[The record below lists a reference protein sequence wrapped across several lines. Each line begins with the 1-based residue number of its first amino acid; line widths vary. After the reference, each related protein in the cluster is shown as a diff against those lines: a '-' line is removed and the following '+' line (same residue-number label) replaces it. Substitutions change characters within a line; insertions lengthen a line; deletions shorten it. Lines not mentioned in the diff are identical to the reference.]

1 MQMSVAETAPEAMV
15 SFGERVRML
24 AASQPEISAVR
35 MFVNGEETDTI
46 SYAGLSRAADW
57 LARRFLDMGA
67 NDGSFIGIALP
78 NGIAFYVALV
88 AAWRIGAC
96 PVPLKY
102 DMTASERRQ
111 FLDLLD
117 PAVLVG
123 NWQVMPGREIGDAEI
138 DAIAART
145 DPVEPVADIIP
156 QRSWAIAS
164 GGSTGKPKII
174 LNCRPGSSAQFAG
187 VKTSLG
193 QRHVQLVCTPLYHT
207 SALSMSVRSM
217 MDGDTLVVLPRFE
230 AGAVV
235 DAIDRYQVTFLAL
248 VATTMVRILRLP
260 GLDPA
265 KLRSVRLVIAGA
277 GAIAD
282 EVLRGWAD
290 IVGATNIVIGYG
302 ASEGIGGVTIRG
314 DDLLLHP
321 GSVGRPTHCE
331 VLIADE
337 EGNPVPK
344 GEVGELFLRS
354 HGGDSHCF
362 DYIGGEA
369 PRKRPDGFVSVGDL
383 AWLDEEGYLYIS
395 DRRTDM
401 VKTGG
406 VNVFPAEVEA
416 VLHGLPTIADAVV
429 IGLPDPDWGRRLH
442 AILVA
447 VDPANPPETDELN
460 RYLRERL
467 VPQKVPKSFEFVES
481 LGRAETMKLNRTAL
495 AEARI
500 NARENDRRRRAVPT
514 E

>member
-1 MQMSVAETAPEAMV
+1 MTMTVAETAPEAAI
-15 SFGERVRML
+15 SYGERIRNLAESQPDVAVVRM
-24 AASQPEISAVR
+24 V
-35 MFVNGEETDTI
+35 VNGEETGSI
-46 SYAGLSRAADW
+46 SYADLNRAADR
-57 LARRFLDMGA
+57 LARRFLDLGA
-67 NDGSFIGIALP
+67 NDSSFIAIALP

-102 DMTASERRQ
+102 DMTAPERRQ

-117 PAVLVG
+117 PAVLIG
-123 NWQVMPGREIGDAEI
+123 NWHLLPEREISDAEI
-138 DAIAART
+138 NAIAADT
-145 DPVEPVADIIP
+145 SPVEPVADIIP
-156 QRSWAIAS
+156 QRCWAIAS

-174 LNCRPGSSAQFAG
+174 LNCRPGSLQWQFVAI
-187 VKTSLG
+187 KTNYG
-193 QRHVQLVCTPLYHT
+193 ERHIQLICTPLYHT
-207 SALSMSVRSM
+207 SALSMSVRSL
-217 MDGDTLVVLPRFE
+217 MDGDTLIVLPRFE
-230 AGAVV
+230 ASAVV
-235 DAIDRYQVTFLAL
+235 DAVDRYQVTLLAL

-265 KLRSVRLVIAGA
+265 KLKSIKLLIAGA

-282 EVLRGWAD
+282 EVLHGWAD
-290 IVGATNIVIGYG
+290 IVGAGNIAIGYG
-302 ASEGIGGVTIRG
+302 ASEGIGSVTIGG

-321 GSVGRPTHCE
+321 GTVGRPTSCD
-331 VLIADE
+331 VLIVDE
-337 EGNPVPK
+337 DGNPLPR
-344 GEVGELFLRS
+344 GEVGELFLRAHS
-354 HGGDSHCF
+354 GDSHCF

-429 IGLPDPDWGRRLH
+429 IGLPDPDWGRKLH

-447 VDPANPPETDELN
+447 VDPRHPPEIDELN

-467 VPQKVPKSFEFVES
+467 VPQKVPKSFEFVDS

-500 NARENDRRRRAVPT
+500 SARDKEKRV
-514 E
+514 

>member
-1 MQMSVAETAPEAMV
+1 MTMTVAETTAPGTAI
-15 SFGERVRML
+15 SYGERIRTL
-24 AASQPEISAVR
+24 AQAQPDVAAVR
-35 MFVNGEETDTI
+35 MVVNGEETGAID
-46 SYAGLSRAADW
+46 YAGLNRAADR

-67 NDGSFIGIALP
+67 NADSFIAIALP

-96 PVPLKY
+96 PAPLKY
-102 DMTASERRQ
+102 DMTAPERRQ

-117 PAVLVG
+117 PTVLIG
-123 NWQVMPGREIGDAEI
+123 NWQILPEREISAAEI
-138 DAIAART
+138 EAMGGDIAR
-145 DPVEPVADIIP
+145 VEPVADVIP
-156 QRSWAIAS
+156 QRCWAIAS

-174 LNCRPGSSAQFAG
+174 LNCRPGSLQWQFVSIATNDG
-187 VKTSLG
+187 N
-193 QRHVQLVCTPLYHT
+193 RHVQLICTPLYHT
-207 SALSMSVRSM
+207 SALSMSVRSL
-217 MDGDTLVVLPRFE
+217 MDGDTLIVLPRFE
-230 AGAVV
+230 ASAVV
-235 DAIDRYQVTFLAL
+235 DAVDRYQVTLLAL

-265 KLRSVRLVIAGA
+265 KLKSVRLLIAGA

-290 IVGATNIVIGYG
+290 IVGAANIVVGYG
-302 ASEGIGGVTIRG
+302 ASEGIGLATIG
-314 DDLLLHP
+314 GAELLLRP
-321 GSVGRPTHCE
+321 GTVGRPVDCD

-337 EGNPVPK
+337 DGNPMPQ
-344 GEVGELFLRS
+344 GEVGELFLRT
-354 HGGDSHCF
+354 HAGDSQSF
-362 DYIGGEA
+362 EYIGGEA

-383 AWLDEEGYLYIS
+383 AWLDEDGYLYIS

-416 VLHGLPTIADAVV
+416 VLLGLPTIADAVV
-429 IGLPDPDWGRRLH
+429 IGLPDPDWGRKLH

-447 VDPANPPETDELN
+447 VDPGHPPEIDELN

-467 VPQKVPKSFEFVES
+467 VPQKVPKSFEFVDS
-481 LGRAETMKLNRTAL
+481 LGRTETMKLNRTAL

-500 NARENDRRRRAVPT
+500 SAREKGKRA
-514 E
+514 